1 MEWIRLDPA
10 REWLADVS
18 CAQTELMLANQ
29 LQHSKDVHS
38 QVHEVPDR
46 KSWGE
51 WAPTMPGRHPC
62 IEQAYAQHIVVHIPT
77 VLISATASPGP
88 SA

>member
-1 MEWIRLDPA
+1 MQLGMVIVGIPVEWIRLDPA

-38 QVHEVPDR
+38 QVHIALYR
-46 KSWGE
+46 QF
-51 WAPTMPGRHPC
+51 GRVGSNPVVATSVH
-62 IEQAYAQHIVVHIPT
+62 ELSVVVHA
-77 VLISATASPGP
+77 LSSMSPQR
-88 SA
+88 

>member
-1 MEWIRLDPA
+1 VEWIRLDPA

-38 QVHEVPDR
+38 QVHTFPYRQLEGCAAMLLWQHTWVQQGIMLAHCR
-46 KSWGE
+46 
-51 WAPTMPGRHPC
+51 AHTMSA
-62 IEQAYAQHIVVHIPT
+62 EQH
-77 VLISATASPGP
+77 
-88 SA
+88 